1 MDDGI
6 TTATSDVTN
15 GDKHDVDTF
24 PPPKRVKRNKTEQ
37 HKRGKPQQQ
46 QQKQGTQK
54 ENGGF
59 RIDETEYVDSLMDSL
74 A

>member
-1 MDDGI
+1 MDDGV
-6 TTATSDVTN
+6 TTATSGVTN
-15 GDKHDVDTF
+15 RDEHVVATF
-24 PPPKRVKRNKTEQ
+24 PPAKRVKRNKTEQ
-37 HKRGKPQQQ
+37 HKRGKQQQ
-46 QQKQGTQK
+46 QQKQGIQK